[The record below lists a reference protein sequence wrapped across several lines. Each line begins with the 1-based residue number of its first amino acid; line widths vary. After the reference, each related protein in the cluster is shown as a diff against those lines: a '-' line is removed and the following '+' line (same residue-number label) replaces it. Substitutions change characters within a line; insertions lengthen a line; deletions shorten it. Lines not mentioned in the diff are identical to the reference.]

1 MWPAG
6 RWRVGAE
13 PSSDLGTWGRFGK
26 AAGKERKGPSRAP
39 RPCTAVGGLLEL
51 PPRLRAVRE
60 GPPGSGFFLWVRPS
74 YSWNLP
80 HPPTQ
85 GPYLLTFLPSP
96 SWLIL
101 YLSTRSGC
109 HLIAE
114 RTQGHYLSSRRISH
128 SSAQWE
134 D

>member
-39 RPCTAVGGLLEL
+39 RPRTAVGGLLEL

-60 GPPGSGFFLWVRPS
+60 GPPGSDSSPGCIHPTAGIYPIHPPKVHIYSPFFLV
-74 YSWNLP
+74 
-80 HPPTQ
+80 
-85 GPYLLTFLPSP
+85 LL
-96 SWLIL
+96 
-101 YLSTRSGC
+101 G
-109 HLIAE
+109 
-114 RTQGHYLSSRRISH
+114 
-128 SSAQWE
+128 
-134 D
+134 